1 MSGYGLTYDLAKERQ
16 AHLLREAE
24 MARVVLSS
32 SGVRS
37 LPSGL
42 RSLLVLLLPLN

>member
-1 MSGYGLTYDLAKERQ
+1 MVGHWLTYGLAKERQ
-16 AHLLREAE
+16 AHLMHEAE
-24 MARVVLSS
+24 VARAVLSS